1 MEILPKKEL
10 FDSNIW
16 SKGKDFAPAAE
27 NLVDNYLDNLIVDA
41 VNEYNSLKDRQY
53 DNVREINKTL
63 KQERT
68 QSASRFPK
76 KDDSDDNMLDDE

>member
-1 MEILPKKEL
+1 LPKKDL

-16 SKGKDFAPAAE
+16 SQGKEFAPAAE
-27 NLVDNYLDNLIVDA
+27 NLVDNFLDNLIVDA

-63 KQERT
+63 NQDRHN
-68 QSASRFPK
+68 SASRFPR
-76 KDDSDDNMLDDE
+76 